1 MKATEDV
8 RVDPSLV
15 PDCEY
20 DLICASLYASIS
32 AALSDPKLR
41 AEYEEWKKNNAAKN
55 AAERKM

>member
-32 AALSDPKLR
+32 MALSNPKLR
-41 AEYEEWKKNNAAKN
+41 EEYEEWKKNNAAK
-55 AAERKM
+55 AAT